1 METSLPLAT
10 DSFSYGW
17 LSNCKPFAN
26 DLQELLRESSS
37 TCNSPLMEE
46 WQSFNF
52 DISFTH
58 SPAVLAHADE
68 LFSNGLIKPLF
79 VGPSK
84 LDSCKTTQDSTLQS
98 QPVSSFSSR
107 IVSPRTLQIHHGFL
121 TRWKTSTCRTLR
133 NLSRYVNQLCQRVA
147 SSRKN
152 TKVDDF
158 DKEDWLVN
166 SWSSSHQA
174 SPKSSS
180 ISPIGALH
188 DHENSIYEAVL
199 HCKRSID
206 NPFSNKE
213 KIIVELP
220 WVVADKA
227 CLLFASFLS
236 CWIGSYCFMVLYRYD
251 STNCVVL
258 IFNRDNSVLLPS
270 SSLLSLTAIKL
281 GWGFYCKVFL
291 RTKLLQRPSKNRT
304 LVYGHRISSL
314 LRKKLADKG
323 KAKATDKLV
332 NLKKRYEADQ
342 KL

>member
-1 METSLPLAT
+1 MLKLLLKVSTIFRSCCSICPLLDLDRIDELSPCGHHCFVTISYTNNVFVAYTFFIHHNLKNRCLQMETSLPLAT

-199 HCKRSID
+199 HCKRSI
-206 NPFSNKE
+206 E
-213 KIIVELP
+213 
-220 WVVADKA
+220 
-227 CLLFASFLS
+227 
-236 CWIGSYCFMVLYRYD
+236 R
-251 STNCVVL
+251 
-258 IFNRDNSVLLPS
+258 
-270 SSLLSLTAIKL
+270 
-281 GWGFYCKVFL
+281 
-291 RTKLLQRPSKNRT
+291 
-304 LVYGHRISSL
+304 
-314 LRKKLADKG
+314 
-323 KAKATDKLV
+323 
-332 NLKKRYEADQ
+332 
-342 KL
+342 

>member
-199 HCKRSID
+199 HCKRSIGLVTLFPIFLVSILVYDLFTLLINFFPIFQKD

-291 RTKLLQRPSKNRT
+291 RTKLLQRPSK
-304 LVYGHRISSL
+304 
-314 LRKKLADKG
+314 K
-323 KAKATDKLV
+323 
-332 NLKKRYEADQ
+332 
-342 KL
+342 